1 LQLKNSKKRNEQ
13 QKYIIFT
20 LAGKQFGVNI
30 KQTREILSCKELTLV
45 PESPEYIA
53 GLIDL
58 RGMVVPVIDLQLRLN
73 IKKEETS
80 QNNNKEAS
88 QDKNRIIIIVELE
101 NLTAGMMVEEVK
113 QIKELNGEE
122 IENLPS
128 LAQKIDRE
136 YIAGVGRTEEEE
148 LLMILGLE
156 SVLTREEM
164 NQIQELE
171 DNVVNE

>member
-1 LQLKNSKKRNEQ
+1 
-13 QKYIIFT
+13 
-20 LAGKQFGVNI
+20 
-30 KQTREILSCKELTLV
+30 
-45 PESPEYIA
+45 
-53 GLIDL
+53 
-58 RGMVVPVIDLQLRLN
+58 MVVPVIDLQLRLN

-148 LLMILGLE
+148 LLMILDLE